1 MVRPGCKARRVE
13 HSIFPAYVVLA
24 YAVWNW
30 WLQSKMG
37 HWLYFFMDYNRP
49 FLHSCMFDGLS

>member
-1 MVRPGCKARRVE
+1 MVRTGCMARRVE
-13 HSIFPAYVVLA
+13 HSIFPTYVLLA

-30 WLQSKMG
+30 WLKSKLG

-49 FLHSCMFDGLS
+49 FSHFVHLHV